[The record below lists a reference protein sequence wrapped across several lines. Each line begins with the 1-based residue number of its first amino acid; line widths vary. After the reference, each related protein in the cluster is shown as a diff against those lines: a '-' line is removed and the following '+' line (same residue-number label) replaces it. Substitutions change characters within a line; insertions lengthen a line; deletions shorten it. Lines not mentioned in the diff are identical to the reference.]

1 MTRQDGCYQ
10 NLTLSLHPPLNPAA
24 CITTNTN
31 CRGSFFNY
39 LHIRN
44 TDPQKFRSR
53 YLLNRQRNKVLL
65 RSGIIDRIGKIPAK
79 RKDIPLK
86 ILLIVPG
93 RKGFSTEGLQ
103 SLGIGMIAAVLKRA
117 GHNVTVL
124 DMSVLGSDSLESALK
139 TTNPELV
146 GITVVTLLSD
156 LVFKTI
162 IPAIR
167 LQSSAKIVVGG
178 PHPTACPDEA
188 LTAADFA
195 VRGEGEETI
204 VELCA
209 SNLNP
214 DGIAGLSYR
223 EADRAVHNPPRPF
236 IDDLDSLPF
245 PARELFPPLSRYGG
259 LPSLGNKTV
268 GNISTSRGC
277 YGLCKFCFNAIF
289 GRKCRFRSAANVVEE
304 WELLVRKFGV
314 DVVTISDDHFT
325 SSQKRTLEICR
336 MLHERKLDKTPWT
349 CSNGIRVE
357 TASMELL
364 TAMKKA
370 GCTAVAFGIESGSDE
385 ALERMGKKISLEKV
399 RTAVSNARKAGINT
413 LSGFFMIGTPWDT
426 EQTMKE
432 TIEFAKSLPLD
443 FAQFAIATPYPGT
456 EMYEMVKDRML
467 GIPYSEYGTHEGM
480 VYFEMDQLP
489 GEIVSRYFSEAYR
502 SFYFRPTLALRHLKR
517 ITTNP
522 SVLPVYIKGLKN
534 FVLR

>member
-1 MTRQDGCYQ
+1 MQ
-10 NLTLSLHPPLNPAA
+10 
-24 CITTNTN
+24 
-31 CRGSFFNY
+31 
-39 LHIRN
+39 
-44 TDPQKFRSR
+44 
-53 YLLNRQRNKVLL
+53 
-65 RSGIIDRIGKIPAK
+65 
-79 RKDIPLK
+79 

-103 SLGIGMIAAVLKRA
+103 SLGIGMIAAVLKKA
-117 GHNVTVL
+117 GHDVTVL
-124 DMSVLGSDSLESALK
+124 DMTVAGSASLE
-139 TTNPELV
+139 TTLQNTRPDLV

-156 LVFKTI
+156 LVFDTM

-167 LQSSAKIVVGG
+167 SLSSAKIVVGG
-178 PHPTACPDEA
+178 PHATACPDEA
-188 LTAADFA
+188 LSAADFV

-209 SNLNP
+209 GNLKP
-214 DGIAGLSYR
+214 EGITGLSYTG
-223 EADRAVHNPPRPF
+223 ADGPAHNPPRPF
-236 IDDLDSLPF
+236 ITDLDALPF
-245 PARELFPPLSRYGG
+245 PARELFPALSRYGG

-325 SSQKRTLEICR
+325 SSPKRTFEICD
-336 MLHERKLDKTPWT
+336 MLRDRKLDKTPWT

-357 TASMELL
+357 TASVEIL

-370 GCTAVAFGIESGSDE
+370 GCCAVAFGIESGSDE

-399 RTAVSNARKAGINT
+399 RTAVANARKAGINT

-426 EQTMKE
+426 EQTMQE

-467 GIPYSEYGTHEGM
+467 DIPYSDYGTHEGM
-480 VYFEMDQLP
+480 VYFEMDNLP
-489 GEIVSRYFSEAYR
+489 GEIVTRYFSEAYR
-502 SFYFRPTLALRHLKR
+502 SFYFRYAMALRHLKR
-517 ITTNP
+517 IATNP
-522 SVLPVYIKGLKN
+522 SVLPVYLKGVKN